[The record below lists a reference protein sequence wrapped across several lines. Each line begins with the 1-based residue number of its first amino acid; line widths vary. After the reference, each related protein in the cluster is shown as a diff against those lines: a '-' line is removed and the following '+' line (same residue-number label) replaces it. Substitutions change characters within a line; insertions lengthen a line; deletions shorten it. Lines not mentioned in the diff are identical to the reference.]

1 MNWDQVE
8 WKGASASN
16 FTVGRQGNVP
26 KYITFHHAVG
36 TMESVLQAWSNPA
49 RQGSSHFAVGARGAW
64 QFVDTDNTAWC
75 NGDWNSNLV
84 SISIEH
90 EGDWRFGYTN
100 EECIEQSAQ
109 LVALLRKTHP
119 TIVGFNRHRDI
130 FGTQCPGDLPC
141 ERIWDR
147 ATQIMNPP
155 VVVPPVAPPTPPISS
170 VQVLDIQN
178 RKVALNKDAHL
189 WDLSFTTW
197 ADAKSVKVIPY
208 IDKTTDKPTEIEVS
222 ATAKHPLGG
231 LYYLSEYSFSK
242 GTMNGINSADCDEI
256 SVKPVDPP
264 VVVEPPVEPPVIVE
278 PPIVIEPP
286 IVTPPV
292 TPEAPN
298 IWKLLIALI
307 KFLLRIKK

>member
-1 MNWDQVE
+1 MNWKDIPF
-8 WKGASASN
+8 KPAHPN
-16 FTVGRQGNVP
+16 NYTVGRQGNVP

-36 TMESVLQAWSNPA
+36 TMESVQQAWSNPA

-119 TIVGFNRHRDI
+119 TIIGFNRHRDI

-155 VVVPPVAPPTPPISS
+155 VVLPPVAPPTPPISA
-170 VQVLDIQN
+170 VQVLDVQN
-178 RKVALNKDAHL
+178 RKVVLNKDTDL
-189 WDLSFTTW
+189 WDLTFTTW
-197 ADAKSVKVIPY
+197 SDAKSVKRLS
-208 IDKTTDKPTEIEVS
+208 KGTEIEVS

-242 GTMNGINSADCDEI
+242 GIMNGINSEDCDEI
-256 SVKPVDPP
+256 VVAPVDPP
-264 VVVEPPVEPPVIVE
+264 VVVEPPVTPPVEPPVE
-278 PPIVIEPP
+278 PPV
-286 IVTPPV
+286 VTPPV
-292 TPEAPN
+292 TPEAPTSN
-298 IWKLLIALI
+298 LWQLLAQSLIAI
-307 KFLLRIKK
+307 VKFLFRRNK